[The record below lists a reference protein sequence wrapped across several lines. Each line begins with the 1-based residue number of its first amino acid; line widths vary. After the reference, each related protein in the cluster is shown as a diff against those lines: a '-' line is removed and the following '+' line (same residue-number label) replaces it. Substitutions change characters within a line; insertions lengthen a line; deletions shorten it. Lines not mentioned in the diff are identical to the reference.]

1 MAKAQTLLKVITL
14 VVLSPLG
21 ILSGM
26 VLGAISAIRYIW
38 DHESIFTETPEASDL
53 PGTSNNLKG

>member
-26 VLGAISAIRYIW
+26 VLGVISAIRYIW
-38 DHESIFTETPEASDL
+38 DNEDIFLDIQEADE
-53 PGTSNNLKG
+53 